1 MSMTNP
7 LIGWGCWLVDLD
19 NDGWVDFFVAAGGL
33 ETNDPFPNQLFR
45 NVGGKFASVSHE
57 SGIGLGPA
65 RAHRGCVFADFD
77 RDGRIDIAVSSLD
90 APLELWWNK
99 SAPQNWLQ
107 FRLTGSKCNRSAIG
121 AQVTLT
127 AGGRTQ
133 VRCVNS
139 CVGYASSSDLTVH
152 FGLGAETS
160 AAVKIQWPSGAVQE
174 LGMVKANQR
183 REIGEA

>member
-1 MSMTNP
+1 
-7 LIGWGCWLVDLD
+7 
-19 NDGWVDFFVAAGGL
+19 
-33 ETNDPFPNQLFR
+33 
-45 NVGGKFASVSHE
+45 VGGKFASASRE

-77 RDGRIDIAVSSLD
+77 RDGRIDIAVSALD

-99 SAPQNWLQ
+99 CAEQNWLQ
-107 FRLTGSKCNRSAIG
+107 FRLTGTKSNRSAIG
-121 AQVTLT
+121 AQLTLK

-139 CVGYASSSDLTVH
+139 SVGYASSSDLTVH

-160 AAVKIQWPSGAVQE
+160 AAVMIHWPSGVLQDLGAVRS
-174 LGMVKANQR
+174 NQR
-183 REIGEA
+183 VEVKEAGNKA